1 MNVTDFKSFL
11 AQNPVTVLYPLETPV
26 TEERGYAEMPSVPV
40 GAEISIPEL
49 DDLGVKYCVDAS
61 ASDLAM
67 MWYDRARGEYADRL
81 DGLDDDLVDAYG
93 EIISANARI
102 DTVGMDEDYDRQ
114 VLNGTY
120 AGRNIQ
126 TILGTNSF
134 DATISALHSRIA
146 SANFSGLRVGDFI
159 NVDCGEY
166 GTVRF
171 DIAHFD
177 PYYRMG
183 SSAMGHHICFVA
195 HAPIALPSGDTYG
208 TGANNTYLAWNTTST
223 NQGTE
228 AEPAPYLASHLHDWE
243 INKLLPAMPT
253 SLTNNLINRWEWL
266 ETRYAAAGGLT
277 ASPGATWKQIGKIWS
292 LSEMEVYGSV
302 VCGTPAY
309 SVGISRQFA
318 IFRRI
323 HSQLHGSRTHWW
335 LRTPSGV
342 SASIVC
348 YVANSGFASAY
359 SATLDWFRPRPGFL
373 LG

>member
-1 MNVTDFKSFL
+1 M
-11 AQNPVTVLYPLETPV
+11 LYPLATPV
-26 TEERGYAEMPSVPV
+26 TEERGYIEMPSIPV

-49 DDLGVKYCVDAS
+49 DDLGVKHCVDAS
-61 ASDLAM
+61 ARDLAM

-81 DGLDDDLVDAYG
+81 DGLDDDLVDTYG

-102 DTVGMDEDYDRQ
+102 DGIDMNEDYDQQ

-159 NVDCGEY
+159 NVNCGTY

-177 PYYRMG
+177 PYYQMG

-195 HAPIALPSGDTYG
+195 HKPIALPSGDAYG
-208 TGANNTYLAWNTTST
+208 TNNTYLAWNTTNT

-253 SLTNNLINRWEWL
+253 SLTDNLINRWEYL

-277 ASPGATWKQIGKIWS
+277 ASTGRAWKQLGKVWS
-292 LSEMEVYGSV
+292 LSEMEVYGAV
-302 VCGTPAY
+302 VWGTPGQ
-309 SVGISRQFA
+309 SVGIDRQFD

-323 HSQLHGSRTHWW
+323 WSQLHGERTAGW

-342 SASIVC
+342 SASNVC
-348 YVANSGFASAY
+348 CVNSNGIAHTY
-359 SATLDWFRPRPGFL
+359 SATYGGVRPRPGFL